1 MYILEKKILR
11 IFENFSPRQVY
22 ILEFY
27 ILSEFAFLGETLINQ
42 NHQNHEN
49 SRKQV
54 RCQSERTSK
63 NYAKIRKF
71 KFQNINKKFSWI
83 DPSF

>member
-1 MYILEKKILR
+1 MGKSVAKKLSEFR
-11 IFENFSPRQVY
+11 NVYFRKKIFENFSPRQVY

-71 KFQNINKKFSWI
+71 IPKYK
-83 DPSF
+83 

>member
-1 MYILEKKILR
+1 MYIVEKKNWEFI
-11 IFENFSPRQVY
+11 SPRQVY

-27 ILSEFAFLGETLINQ
+27 NLSEFAFLGETLINP

-54 RCQSERTSK
+54 RCQFERTSK

-71 KFQNINKKFSWI
+71 IPKYK
-83 DPSF
+83 

>member
-1 MYILEKKILR
+1 MGKSIGKKMSEFR
-11 IFENFSPRQVY
+11 NVYFRKKIFENFQVY
-22 ILEFY
+22 ILEFC

-71 KFQNINKKFSWI
+71 IPKYK
-83 DPSF
+83 

>member
-1 MYILEKKILR
+1 MTDFIIFKNVYFR
-11 IFENFSPRQVY
+11 IKFWEFLLSTEVY

-54 RCQSERTSK
+54 RCQSERMSK
-63 NYAKIRKF
+63 LCQNSKIYSK
-71 KFQNINKKFSWI
+71 I
-83 DPSF
+83 